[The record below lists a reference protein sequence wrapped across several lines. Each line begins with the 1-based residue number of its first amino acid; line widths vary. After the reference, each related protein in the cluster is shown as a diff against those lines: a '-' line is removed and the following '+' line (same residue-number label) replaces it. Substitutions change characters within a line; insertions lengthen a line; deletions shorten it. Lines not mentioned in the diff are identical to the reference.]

1 MLLHGM
7 EVNQD
12 NLNDWGSGTLEKI
25 RKDLEEKITKQQGNI
40 SEYLKLYTLIDYQI
54 AFNYFNDLTYNAAN
68 QLREEMERIY

>member
-12 NLNDWGSGTLEKI
+12 NLNDWGTGTLEKI
-25 RKDLEEKITKQQGNI
+25 RKDLEEKITKQQGNT

-68 QLREEMERIY
+68 QLREEMENE

>member
-1 MLLHGM
+1 M

-12 NLNDWGSGTLEKI
+12 NLNDWGTGTLKKI

-54 AFNYFNDLTYNAAN
+54 AFNYFNDLTYNAAK
-68 QLREEMERIY
+68 QLREEMENE

>member
-25 RKDLEEKITKQQGNI
+25 RKDLEEKITNQQGNI

-68 QLREEMERIY
+68 QLREEMENE

>member
-25 RKDLEEKITKQQGNI
+25 RKDLEEKIIKQQGNT

-54 AFNYFNDLTYNAAN
+54 AFNYFNDLTYNAAK
-68 QLREEMERIY
+68 QLREEMENE

>member
-12 NLNDWGSGTLEKI
+12 NLNDWGTGTLEKI
-25 RKDLEEKITKQQGNI
+25 RKDLEEKIIKQQGNT

-54 AFNYFNDLTYNAAN
+54 AFNYFNDLTYNAAK
-68 QLREEMERIY
+68 QLRDEMENE

>member
-7 EVNQD
+7 EVNPD

-25 RKDLEEKITKQQGNI
+25 RKDLEEKITKQQGNT

-68 QLREEMERIY
+68 QLREEMANE

>member
-68 QLREEMERIY
+68 QLREKMENE

>member
-68 QLREEMERIY
+68 QLREEMENE

>member
-68 QLREEMERIY
+68 QLREEMGNE

>member
-25 RKDLEEKITKQQGNI
+25 RKDLEEKITKQQGNV

-68 QLREEMERIY
+68 QMREEMENE